1 MIFSGQKDGRN
12 LTGCD
17 EMSAM
22 RTVPS
27 LPSTMSSPSGPAEA
41 SRGTSGAAAPASPER
56 PDDGAPSHPTA
67 LPEPMKREGDGAPG
81 IAGLATAAVVPASAA
96 AAPTPA
102 FTPPTFSPLYRQI
115 KGLITQS
122 LESGEWRPGDVIPS
136 EIELAARYGVSQG
149 TVRKA
154 IDELAADNLVVRR
167 QGKGTFVAT
176 HNEDRVQFRFLRL
189 LPDDGTIRPHV
200 SDVQQCRRTR
210 APADIAR
217 QLDMKPAESVV
228 QIKRVLRFDGETQP
242 TVFEEIW
249 LPGAIFKG
257 LTMERLAGYKGPFYA
272 MFESEFNT
280 RMIRASERVRAVA
293 AVREIAAL
301 LQVSEGTPL
310 LSVER
315 LSYTY
320 GDRPVEVRRGW
331 YQTDRFHYQ
340 NDLS

>member
-1 MIFSGQKDGRN
+1 MAA
-12 LTGCD
+12 
-17 EMSAM
+17 MSAI
-22 RTVPS
+22 PS
-27 LPSTMSSPSGPAEA
+27 LPSTMSCLSGPADA
-41 SRGTSGAAAPASPER
+41 PRGASGAS
-56 PDDGAPSHPTA
+56 GPT
-67 LPEPMKREGDGAPG
+67 P
-81 IAGLATAAVVPASAA
+81 SAA
-96 AAPTPA
+96 AASKSSDPATQEGGVSSTKREAATANGVPMSPVSANADVPATPVTP
-102 FTPPTFSPLYRQI
+102 FSPPTFSPLYRQI

-200 SDVQQCRRTR
+200 SDVHQCRRTR

-228 QIKRVLRFDGETQP
+228 QIKRVLRFEGETEP

-249 LPGAIFKG
+249 LPGATFKG

-280 RMIRASERVRAVA
+280 RMIRASEHVRAVA
-293 AVREIAAL
+293 ADKEVAAILAIREG
-301 LQVSEGTPL
+301 SPL